1 MDDFVDEEVLTEVVH
16 ICFIHIFSWTVI
28 ICKSLTIF
36 FLLLKESLYLY
47 IFLFFF
53 TWVTK
58 FYQALTN
65 NMENFWYML
74 QGSCLK
80 AMQEVLLSG
89 KSNMKRANRKF
100 VLFTAWDK
108 FQLETFPASCLAP
121 PEASDCRQ
129 HTEMKESNRNKI
141 LWYIYIN
148 MYLWQEVGLKLLY
161 TLDLSPGLHH
171 VWAFQ
176 PDISDGVVT
185 SHPDTLYSWQG

>member
-1 MDDFVDEEVLTEVVH
+1 MYFIFIQNKFAFVH
-16 ICFIHIFSWTVI
+16 
-28 ICKSLTIF
+28 
-36 FLLLKESLYLY
+36 
-47 IFLFFF
+47 FLFFSPESQSF
-53 TWVTK
+53 IRRSQITWRIFGICFK
-58 FYQALTN
+58 ALASKPCRRY
-65 NMENFWYML
+65 F
-74 QGSCLK
+74 CL
-80 AMQEVLLSG
+80 E